1 MIKKI
6 FLISLFLFFLFLFFN
21 QKQNSVIKKIK
32 EEKNYF
38 IYQIKDKSGKNIEAV
53 YYFSN
58 SQEKNK
64 INIGDS
70 VIIEKHKNPN
80 DKESFYIA
88 DFDRTKIIFSLF
100 IIFVLFVFLVAGKKS
115 INAFLSLIITFLI
128 LFFSIIPNIL
138 SGANPYLATMIGG
151 LLIIPSSYFFSH
163 GFNKKSL
170 SAVMGSLVS
179 LLFSLGLGFFYTQLA
194 KISGI
199 SEEANFIKVFTQK
212 DYNFQGIF
220 FASIVLGLLAVLDD
234 VSINQAAIVEKLI
247 DNRNLS
253 FLEIY
258 KKAIEI
264 GHDHINSI
272 INTLILVYAS
282 ASLPL
287 FLLFSISNKN
297 FLEVISY
304 EMVSQEIIR
313 TLIGTIG
320 VIIAI
325 PLTTFIAVKLYKQ

>member
-6 FLISLFLFFLFLFFN
+6 FLISFFLFFLFLFFN
-21 QKQNSVIKKIK
+21 KKQNSVIKKIK
-32 EEKNYF
+32 EEKNYL
-38 IYQIKDKSGKNIEAV
+38 IYQIKDKKGQIIEAV

-58 SQEKNK
+58 PQEKNK

-70 VIIEKHKNPN
+70 VIVEKHKNPN

-138 SGANPYLATMIGG
+138 SGANPFLATMIGG

-170 SAVMGSLVS
+170 SAVFGSIIS
-179 LLFSLGLGFFYTQLA
+179 LGVSLGLALFYTHMA
-194 KISGI
+194 KISGV
-199 SEEANFIKVFTQK
+199 SEETNFIKIITQK

-220 FASIVLGLLAVLDD
+220 FASIILGLLAVLDD
-234 VSINQAAIVEKLI
+234 VTINQAAIVEKLI
-247 DNRNLS
+247 DNPKTS
-253 FLEIY
+253 FMTIY
-258 KKAIEI
+258 QKAIEI
-264 GHDHINSI
+264 GQDHINSI
-272 INTLILVYAS
+272 INTLVLVYAS

-287 FLLFSISNKN
+287 LLLFSISNKN
-297 FLEVISY
+297 FLELVNYEVI
-304 EMVSQEIIR
+304 SQEIIR

-325 PLTTFIAVKLYKQ
+325 PLTTFFAVKLYKK